1 MSAPQKLHDPEPAL
15 RAAAWTLW
23 LERGVQAL
31 LGDQLG
37 DPAVPPDASLFPAL
51 EDVAELLDEAAGP
64 GRVVLA
70 LERLPAEDVG
80 ILRRF
85 LARNP
90 ARELVVLSS
99 PEALMDPPTGLAAL
113 LSLPR
118 TRLLPAPKPG
128 QIWEPAYVALLTAP
142 PEAQRPPTQGEATP
156 NDARTTG
163 TGESTSSDEGVGQSW
178 RVLRSVLGEREELAP
193 LLRRL
198 DSEVARHD
206 DDKEERQPEAVDLGA
221 VAEELLAGLSLERD
235 RRMRF
240 LYRPEGDLELRSPRP
255 ALEACLRHLFD
266 LVGQCSSPDCVIRVR
281 VSSTGAVDSDQPVET
296 TVEFPDAPLTDLP
309 AGAELDPD
317 TLARHFGPDASATLR
332 QLRSQAQAL
341 VAELRSLPS
350 RPGRRQL
357 RLRLPRA

>member
-1 MSAPQKLHDPEPAL
+1 MSAPQKLQDPEPVAPSV
-15 RAAAWTLW
+15 AWTLW
-23 LERGVQAL
+23 LERGVQGL
-31 LGDQLG
+31 VGEQLG
-37 DPAVPPDASLFPAL
+37 DPAVPPDAVLDPAL
-51 EDVAELLDEAAGP
+51 DDVAELLGEGAGA

-85 LARNP
+85 LARS
-90 ARELVVLSS
+90 AQRELVVLSS
-99 PEALMDPPTGLAAL
+99 PEALLDPPTGLASL
-113 LSLPR
+113 LTLPR

-128 QIWEPAYVALLTAP
+128 GTWEPAYVALLTAP
-142 PEAQRPPTQGEATP
+142 PEALRALAPPSGEPNGTP
-156 NDARTTG
+156 TAAIGAPPEET
-163 TGESTSSDEGVGQSW
+163 GVGQSW

-206 DDKEERQPEAVDLGA
+206 DDKEEHQPDPVDLGA

-266 LVGQCSSPDCVIRVR
+266 LVGKCSSPDCVIRVR
-281 VSSTGAVDSDQPVET
+281 VSSAGAVDSDQPVET

-332 QLRSQAQAL
+332 QLRSQAQSL
-341 VAELRSLPS
+341 GAELRSLPS
-350 RPGRRQL
+350 RAGRRQL